1 MGKWGWVQPEY
12 RKFEPFKTPFTALFL
27 KMSHKPMEVLLHAG
41 SSRKVEQRWVSI
53 PSEGG
58 EMQVLISEPKETDEK
73 LPLMIYTHGG
83 GFGFGAAP
91 QHRWMNALFA
101 REANCRVLM
110 PDYRLLP
117 EHPYPAARE
126 DCFAA
131 YAWACEHAE
140 ELHIDPERIAVGGES
155 AGGAL
160 AIYLCHDAEKQNL
173 PAPKFQMLIYPVAD
187 ERMETESMKKYTDTP
202 MWNAEHNAEMWRMY
216 LEGKTCPEASP
227 MEMELPQQLPLT
239 YMEIAELDCLHD
251 EGAAYARRL
260 EEAGGTVELHEI
272 KGVFHGY
279 DVDPRTSVMQECLR
293 NRADA
298 LRRGVWGE

>member
-27 KMSHKPMEVLLHAG
+27 KMSHKPMEALLHAG

-110 PDYRLLP
+110 PD
-117 EHPYPAARE
+117 
-126 DCFAA
+126 
-131 YAWACEHAE
+131 
-140 ELHIDPERIAVGGES
+140 
-155 AGGAL
+155 
-160 AIYLCHDAEKQNL
+160 
-173 PAPKFQMLIYPVAD
+173 
-187 ERMETESMKKYTDTP
+187 
-202 MWNAEHNAEMWRMY
+202 
-216 LEGKTCPEASP
+216 
-227 MEMELPQQLPLT
+227 
-239 YMEIAELDCLHD
+239 
-251 EGAAYARRL
+251 
-260 EEAGGTVELHEI
+260 
-272 KGVFHGY
+272 
-279 DVDPRTSVMQECLR
+279 
-293 NRADA
+293 
-298 LRRGVWGE
+298 

>member
-12 RKFEPFKTPFTALFL
+12 RKFEPFHTPFTALFL
-27 KMSHKPMEVLLHAG
+27 KVSHKPMELLLHAG
-41 SSRKVEQRWVSI
+41 SSRKVEQRWVTI
-53 PSEGG
+53 PSPGG
-58 EMQVLISEPKETDEK
+58 EMQMLISEPKDTDET

-117 EHPYPAARE
+117 EYPYPAARE
-126 DCFAA
+126 DDIAA

-160 AIYLCHDAEKQNL
+160 AIYLCRDAETRGL

-216 LEGKTCPEASP
+216 TGRKD
-227 MEMELPQQLPLT
+227 LPGG
-239 YMEIAELDCLHD
+239 IAYGN
-251 EGAAYARRL
+251 GAAQTTAPDLYGGGRAGLPARR
-260 EEAGGTVELHEI
+260 
-272 KGVFHGY
+272 
-279 DVDPRTSVMQECLR
+279 
-293 NRADA
+293 
-298 LRRGVWGE
+298 RRGLRPATGRSGRNGGAARDQGRVPRL

>member
-83 GFGFGAAP
+83 GF
-91 QHRWMNALFA
+91 A

-160 AIYLCHDAEKQNL
+160 AIYLCHDAEKRNL

-187 ERMETESMKKYTDTP
+187 ERMETDSMKKYTDTP